1 MIEYNPDAWN
11 PNFTQPV
18 KPEAVQYRP
27 LVYVSCPKA
36 SEKSESMRMVLDAK
50 KYCEL
55 VLKYGGIP
63 VCPAL
68 EVMPHGY
75 TEGDTLIDFARRVR
89 ISRCDEVWVFDEDY
103 SPSMVSE
110 ILYARDSDKVI
121 RHITRE
127 LQSYVGLNPYKI

>member
-18 KPEAVQYRP
+18 DKTSVQYRP
-27 LVYVSCPKA
+27 LVYVSCPKG
-36 SEKSESMRMVLDAK
+36 SEKSEPVRMVRDAR

-55 VLKYGGIP
+55 VLEYGGIP
-63 VCPAL
+63 VCPTL
-68 EVMPHGY
+68 EVMPYGY
-75 TEGDTLIDFARRVR
+75 TEDDTLIDFARRVR
-89 ISRCDEVWVFDEDY
+89 ISRCDEVWVFDEEY

-110 ILYARDSDKVI
+110 ILYARDSGKTI

-127 LQSYVGLNPYKI
+127 LQTYVGLNPYRI

>member
-27 LVYVSCPKA
+27 LVYVSCPKI
-36 SEKSESMRMVLDAK
+36 SEKPGYAVRDAK
-50 KYCEL
+50 RYCEL

-63 VCPAL
+63 VCPAI
-68 EVMPHGY
+68 EHAPYGY
-75 TEGDTLIDFARRVR
+75 SEDDTLIDFARRVR